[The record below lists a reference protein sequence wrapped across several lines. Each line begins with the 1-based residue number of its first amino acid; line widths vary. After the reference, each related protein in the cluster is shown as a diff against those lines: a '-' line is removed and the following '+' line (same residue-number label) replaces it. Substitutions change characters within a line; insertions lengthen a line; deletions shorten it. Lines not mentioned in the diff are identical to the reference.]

1 MNDHAIV
8 RLEEL
13 GVNLFRI
20 NLSHTKIEDLPRV
33 IEYIQNR
40 SRVPLCLDSE
50 GAQIRT
56 SDLVD
61 GGIEVR
67 ENTTLRIHRNWVA
80 GDARNFNLY
89 PAAIIEEFAVGDF
102 VSIDFDTVLV
112 QVMGIED
119 EAVLMRV
126 FNGGT
131 IGQNRAVTVDRDIA
145 MPPLTEKDRTA
156 LRIADDFGIRH
167 FALSFAN
174 RGSDVEELRARVGK
188 DAFVIAKIECIKGL
202 RNLDD
207 IAMRADALLID
218 RGDLARQ
225 LPIERIP
232 RVQKDVIRRAKEAG
246 VKIYVATNLLESMVS
261 KPVPTRAEINDI
273 YNTLIDGADG
283 LVLAAETA
291 IGDYPVRCASMI
303 VKVIHEF
310 GRQPEEEE
318 VHHRAESASLLVR
331 PHGGR
336 VVDRQATASDAADIG
351 RLPVMT
357 VDETDLMDCEQIAF
371 GTYSPITGF
380 MDRETLESVLDDN
393 RLTDGTVWTMPVVLQ
408 CNSGAITFGRGD
420 RIALAAST
428 GRVHA
433 LLDVSDVYPF
443 DREAVTARWFGTTSL
458 KHPGVA
464 RVANGG
470 DKFVAGD
477 ILLVERQPSPHRHY
491 ELTPAQIRLIFT
503 HKGWDRVVGFHTRN
517 PAHRVHEHLQINA
530 LETTKAD
537 GLFINPIIGP
547 KKPDDFL
554 PDPIMKSYQLL
565 LELGVYPER
574 RVLLGSFATYPRYA
588 GPREAVFTAL
598 CRKNMGCSHFVIGR
612 DHTGVGNFYASD
624 ANRRAFEALGDI
636 GVTPVFFNDFGYN
649 ASTCAYEE
657 KTAGLHLETISGT
670 LVRESLHAGRSLPNW
685 FMREIVQEWLR
696 AEIAAGRP
704 IFSE

>member
-1 MNDHAIV
+1 MNDHVIA

-33 IEYIQNR
+33 IEYIQKR

-56 SDLVD
+56 GDLVD
-61 GGIEVR
+61 GNIEVR
-67 ENTTLRIHRNWVA
+67 ENTTLRVHRNWVA

-89 PAAIIEEFAVGDF
+89 PAAIIEEFAIGDL

-112 QVMGIED
+112 QVIGIED

-126 FNGGT
+126 LNGGT

-145 MPPLTEKDRTA
+145 MPPLTEKDRAA
-156 LRIADDFGIRH
+156 LKIADGFGIRH

-174 RGSDVEELRARVGK
+174 RGSDVEELRARAGK
-188 DAFVIAKIECIKGL
+188 DALVIAKIECTNGL
-202 RNLDD
+202 LNLDD

-232 RVQKDVIRRAKEAG
+232 PVQKDVIRRTKEAG
-246 VKIYVATNLLESMVS
+246 GKIYVATNLLESMVS
-261 KPVPTRAEINDI
+261 APVPTRAEVNDI
-273 YNTLIDGADG
+273 YNTLLDGADG

-291 IGDYPVRCASMI
+291 IGDYPIRCAGMV

-310 GRQPEEEE
+310 GRQSEEEE
-318 VHHRAESASLLVR
+318 VHHRAESASLLVH

-336 VVDRQATASDAADIG
+336 LVDRQATAADAADIG

-380 MDRETLESVLDDN
+380 MDRETLESVLDDD
-393 RLTDGTVWTMPVVLQ
+393 RLTDGTVWTMPIVLQ
-408 CNSGAITFGRGD
+408 CDSDAITFGRGD
-420 RIALAAST
+420 RVALADST
-428 GRVHA
+428 NRVHA
-433 LLDVSDVYPF
+433 LLDVSEIYPF
-443 DREAVTARWFGTTSL
+443 DRDAVTARWFGTTSL
-458 KHPGVA
+458 EHPGVA

-470 DKFVAGD
+470 NRFIAGEV
-477 ILLVERQPSPHRHY
+477 LLVERRPSPYRHY
-491 ELTPAQIRLIFT
+491 ELTPAQTRLIFT
-503 HKGWDRVVGFHTRN
+503 HKSWDRVVGFHTRN
-517 PAHRVHEHLQINA
+517 PVHGAHEHLQITA
-530 LETTKAD
+530 LETTNAD

-547 KKPDDFL
+547 KKPHDFL
-554 PDPIMKSYQLL
+554 PDPIMMSYQLL
-565 LELGVYPER
+565 LEFGVYPEN

-612 DHTGVGNFYASD
+612 DHTGVGNFYASHG
-624 ANRRAFEALGDI
+624 NRRAFEALGDI
-636 GVTPVFFNDFGYN
+636 GVTPVFFNNVGYN
-649 ASTCAYEE
+649 PNTRAYEE
-657 KTAGLHLETISGT
+657 ETAGCRLETISGSV
-670 LVRESLHAGRSLPNW
+670 VRENLRAGRSLPNW